1 MADLTPSQRKALEKT
16 LAANYRSLLDEMRA
30 QTGTPGEQQRPELLN
45 REPADS
51 GDEAAA
57 ASIASLNLTL
67 ANRLEQELRDIE
79 AAQARIERGE
89 YGVCIDCGED
99 IGYSRLQA
107 YPTAKRCIRCQAR
120 HEKLYAPSPDA

>member
-30 QTGTPGEQQRPELLN
+30 QTGTPGEQQRPDLLN

-67 ANRLEQELRDIE
+67 ANRLEQELRDVE

-99 IGYSRLQA
+99 IGFSRLQA